1 VLLSSTNQNQAFQ
14 RAVLYCKTKWEAVYF
29 T

>member
-1 VLLSSTNQNQAFQ
+1 LTNQNQAFQ